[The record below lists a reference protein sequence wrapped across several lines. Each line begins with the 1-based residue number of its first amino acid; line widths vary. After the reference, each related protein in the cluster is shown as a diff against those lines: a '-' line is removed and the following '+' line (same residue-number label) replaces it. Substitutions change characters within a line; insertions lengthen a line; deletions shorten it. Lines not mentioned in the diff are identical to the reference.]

1 MTQWLIWI
9 TIGLTVLAIVA
20 LFRGLYLLIAAEFG
34 VQIDERLL
42 GPAWRELQKRRQAE
56 KGTRLWERVL
66 AQLPIARGV
75 DRHLEQAHV
84 ALTPSEWVAIWLLV
98 TLATA
103 SMGYLLT
110 QTWITALLMGIL
122 GFLLP
127 PMWLN
132 RRIEQRRAAFAD
144 QLIDTLRLMISALQ
158 AGHGLLQAVQLVAE
172 EMPPPTSEEF
182 AQVVREVGL
191 GYSMN
196 EALRRLGERMAN
208 DELDMVITA
217 INIQNEVGGSLSEIL
232 ENIAETIEERI
243 RLQGEIR
250 AITAQQ
256 RMSALLITALP
267 FILALIISVISPGYL
282 NPMFEP
288 GWRWLPLSALFMMG
302 IGQLLMRR
310 MLRVDY

>member
-1 MTQWLIWI
+1 MIEWLMWI
-9 TIGLTVLAIVA
+9 TIGLTVFAIVA

-42 GPAWRELQKRRQAE
+42 GPAWRELQRRRQAE
-56 KGTRLWERVL
+56 KSPRLWERLL

-75 DRHLEQAHV
+75 DRRLEQAHV
-84 ALTPSEWVAIWLLV
+84 ALTPAEWMGIWILITVSSAGL
-98 TLATA
+98 
-103 SMGYLLT
+103 GFLLT
-110 QTWITALLMGIL
+110 QSWITAVLTGFL
-122 GFLLP
+122 GFILP

-172 EMPPPTSEEF
+172 EMPSPTSEEF

-217 INIQNEVGGSLSEIL
+217 IGIQNEVGGSLSEIL
-232 ENIAETIEERI
+232 ENIVETIEERI

-250 AITAQQ
+250 ALTAQQ

-267 FILALIISVISPGYL
+267 FILALIISIISPGYL

-288 GWRWLPLSALFMMG
+288 GWRWLPLTALIMMG
-302 IGQLLMRR
+302 VGQLLMRR
-310 MLRVDY
+310 MLRIDY